1 MKYLMILLLTSV
13 LSFQG
18 HSTDYKK
25 EFNKALREIK
35 NENYQS
41 ALQLLKSADSLKQHS
56 KIVFWMS
63 YVYAQLDQKELSL
76 AYARLSLEYEPE
88 LNEEYEFKANQL
100 INWGNSSRDSSVSG
114 RFPASDDPPYFEVT
128 NEDKL

>member
-88 LNEEYEFKANQL
+88 LNEE
-100 INWGNSSRDSSVSG
+100 
-114 RFPASDDPPYFEVT
+114 
-128 NEDKL
+128 